1 VAKRYDATE
10 DFPEVELGSAGLRIF
25 VILPVE
31 NEYPH

>member
-1 VAKRYDATE
+1 VASRDYATE
-10 DFPEVELGSAGLRIF
+10 DFPEVKLGPAGLRIF